1 MNSKLIIYN
10 VTVSVDKSIVK
21 DWLNWMRNDHI
32 PEIISTKIFNKAQ
45 INRVITENDSG
56 NTFAVSY
63 SCKSMKDLHNYQ
75 VNYAPLLQKKHLKK
89 FGDKALAFRTIMEVI
104 DIF

>member
-1 MNSKLIIYN
+1 MIVYN

-21 DWLNWMRNDHI
+21 DWLNWMRSYHI

-63 SCKSMKDLHNYQ
+63 YCKSMKDLHYYQ
-75 VNYAPLLQKKHLKK
+75 VNYASLMQQKHFKK
-89 FGDKALAFRTIMEVI
+89 FGDKAVAFRTIMEVI
-104 DIF
+104 DVF